1 MVRTRLKLA
10 ATLTV
15 VVLALTGFQ
24 TGSSGGH
31 GSGGKSSSGK
41 SSSGKSSSRSG
52 KSKSSGGGGG
62 GCSSSKKKNND
73 YDDYDDDYDNSGSS
87 GGSDDSTATPS
98 PSLSPSAE
106 AFADVVD
113 CVKPAQPKRKGKP
126 ARRADTTATVKI
138 TSEEFDTRTFR
149 VVVAFVDASYK
160 EVDRADAVVTVGSRG
175 TKTFELAMRNPTAV
189 GRVKRCYV
197 DEVRE
202 VPQGTPTPSP
212 TAS

>member
-24 TGSSGGH
+24 TGSHGGH

-41 SSSGKSSSRSG
+41 SSSRSGKSSGSG

-62 GCSSSKKKNND
+62 GCTSSKKKNND
-73 YDDYDDDYDNSGSS
+73 YDDYDDDYDNSGGS
-87 GGSDDSTATPS
+87 GGSTATPS

-138 TSEEFDTRTFR
+138 TSEEFDTKTFR

-175 TKTFELAMRNPTAV
+175 TKTFELAMTNPKAV

-202 VPQGTPTPSP
+202 VPQGTPAPTPS
-212 TAS
+212 AS

>member
-24 TGSSGGH
+24 TGSHGGH
-31 GSGGKSSSGK
+31 GSSGK

-73 YDDYDDDYDNSGSS
+73 YDDYDDDNS
-87 GGSDDSTATPS
+87 GGSGGSTATPS

-113 CVKPAQPKRKGKP
+113 CVEPAQPKRKGKP

-175 TKTFELAMRNPTAV
+175 TKTFELAMGNPAAV

-202 VPQGTPTPSP
+202 VPQGTPTPTPS
-212 TAS
+212 AS